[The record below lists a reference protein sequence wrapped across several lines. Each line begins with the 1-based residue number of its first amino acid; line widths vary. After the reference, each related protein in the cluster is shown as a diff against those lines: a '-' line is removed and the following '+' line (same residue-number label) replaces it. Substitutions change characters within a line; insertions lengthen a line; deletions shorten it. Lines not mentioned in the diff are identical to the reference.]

1 MKVAFVDYPV
11 IVTGGDL
18 IVFKTRTS
26 VFIKICMDTYFVYQ
40 GNQPAMVP
48 PGAIRGYSPKIAGSG
63 KKLHGILMSG
73 CVIFFIVIMVYFA
86 GCASAPPVTTQSTIP
101 ATTVLPVVTERVPAL
116 TASMN
121 SSSHLTSVP
130 STVPASL
137 PVSVP
142 SHPIL
147 GTWSFTDTEG
157 ILATLTFSENGR
169 FSGTIG
175 GELSPD
181 GTWKPVKEN
190 EYAVILSS
198 GESWNYIYDADSDIL
213 YDVSYPDVSFTRQY
227 S

>member
-1 MKVAFVDYPV
+1 MKVAFVDCPV
-11 IVTGGDL
+11 IVTGGEI

-26 VFIKICMDTYFVYQ
+26 VFIKICRDTYFVYQ
-40 GNQPAMVP
+40 GNQSAMVP
-48 PGAIRGYSPKIAGSG
+48 TGAIRGYSPKIAGNG

-86 GCASAPPVTTQSTIP
+86 GCASAPQVTTQSTIP
-101 ATTVLPVVTERVPAL
+101 ATTVLPVVTEIVPAF

-130 STVPASL
+130 TT
-137 PVSVP
+137 VSVP
-142 SHPIL
+142 LHPIL

-157 ILATLTFSENGR
+157 ILATMTFSENGR

-181 GTWKPVKEN
+181 GTWKPGKEN
-190 EYAVILSS
+190 EYVVILSS
-198 GESWNYIYDADSDIL
+198 GESWNYIYDADSDTL